1 MASAYDIAYEEYAR
15 EEVER
20 VSKRQKSCS
29 HEWRPHKCTEEGV
42 VTYVVC
48 PKCLKGKEVR

>member
-20 VSKRQKSCS
+20 VTKRQSACQ
-29 HEWRPHKCTEEGV
+29 HEWKPNRCTDEGV
-42 VTYVVC
+42 ITHIC
-48 PKCLKGKEVR
+48 CTKCLKGKEVN